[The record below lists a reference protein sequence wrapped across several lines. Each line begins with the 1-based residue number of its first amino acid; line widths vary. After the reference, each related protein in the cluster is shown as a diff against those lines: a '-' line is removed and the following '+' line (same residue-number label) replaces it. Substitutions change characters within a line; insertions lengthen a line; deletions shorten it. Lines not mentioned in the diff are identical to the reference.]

1 LSLSIAGDKPREY
14 CGVLAVYDPTGH
26 APQLA
31 HRGLAALQ
39 HRGQEAAGLITV
51 DAKGELH
58 ALRGRGL
65 VRQVLPGERIA
76 ALSGT
81 LALGHVRYSTV
92 PEDHPENLQPL
103 LGLTPYGALAIAHNG
118 NLKNARALTESL
130 TSSGAVLATT
140 MDTELFLH
148 LLARSGESTF
158 APALRRAA
166 EAVVGAYCLA
176 LFHDG
181 KLYGLRDPF
190 GLRPLVLGQLPG
202 TPSGW
207 VIASESCALQTIGA
221 KLIGEIARGE
231 LVEIG
236 PRGVHRQQ
244 LLAPSPQPA
253 PCVFELVY
261 FARPD
266 SVVFGQSVQKA
277 RLEMGRELARQ
288 DADLP
293 TPDLVIPVPD
303 SGVAAAVGYSHQSG
317 IPFDMAILRS
327 HFVGRSFLLP
337 SQQERCQALASKL
350 SVISES
356 VTGKRVVLVDDSLVR
371 GNTARLIVQRVRER
385 GAKEVWLRLASPPI
399 AWPCYLGID
408 MTTEEELLYRRCQV
422 QAKQSSLSP
431 TALELLRTQIGAD
444 SLRYLTMEGLRR
456 ASHNASFCFGC
467 MTGEYPL

>member
-1 LSLSIAGDKPREY
+1 
-14 CGVLAVYDPTGH
+14 VLAIYDPTGH

-65 VRQVLPGERIA
+65 VSQVLPVERIA
-76 ALSGT
+76 ALSGM

-118 NLKNARALTESL
+118 NLKNARSLTESL
-130 TSSGAVLATT
+130 TSAGAVLATT

-158 APALRRAA
+158 VQALRRAA
-166 EAVVGAYCLA
+166 EAVIGAYSLA
-176 LFHDG
+176 LFSDG

-190 GLRPLVLGQLPG
+190 GLRPLVLGQIPG
-202 TPSGW
+202 SPSGW
-207 VIASESCALQTIGA
+207 VIASESCALQAISA
-221 KLIGEIARGE
+221 QLIGEIARGE

-236 PRGVHRQQ
+236 PQGVHRQQ
-244 LLAPSPQPA
+244 LLPPSPQPA

-327 HFVGRSFLLP
+327 HYVGRSFLLP

-422 QAKQSSLSP
+422 QAEQSSLSP
-431 TALELLRTQIGAD
+431 TALELLRIEIGAD

-456 ASHNASFCFGC
+456 ATHNSSFCFGC
-467 MTGEYPL
+467 MNGEYPL